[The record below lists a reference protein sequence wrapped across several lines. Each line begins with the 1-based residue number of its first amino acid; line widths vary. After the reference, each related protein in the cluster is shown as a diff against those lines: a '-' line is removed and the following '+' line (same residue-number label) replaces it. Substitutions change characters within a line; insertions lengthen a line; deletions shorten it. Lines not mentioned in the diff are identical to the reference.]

1 MKKHGLIA
9 SALVALSLMVMALP
23 MAAMA
28 DEAGEVDDSAA
39 FYASNIC
46 PATEDGKHVYVRVTA
61 EDATCTQEGH
71 TRGLSCSA
79 CGEVFIESTVIPKKE
94 HEFTVA
100 INEVPA
106 TCTEAGTTGGWQ
118 CANCDAT
125 KGVTEIPALNH
136 DWDNE
141 VTVEATCT
149 SDGKVTHTCK
159 RCNLEETV
167 RTLPATG
174 HDWQKV
180 DGSTHKCSKC
190 GAEESHSFVDG
201 KCGDCGYRKS
211 TSGGGSSSGSHSSG
225 SSAGLDN
232 VPKTGDV
239 TPVYAYGIV
248 MLLGIAAI
256 LVRRFRLAK

>member
-1 MKKHGLIA
+1 MKKIGLIA
-9 SALVALSLMVMALP
+9 SALAALTLMVAALP

-28 DEAGEVDDSAA
+28 EEAGEVDDSFAL
-39 FYASNIC
+39 YADESHC
-46 PATEDGKHVYVRVTA
+46 DATADGKHVYVRIAA
-61 EDATCTQEGH
+61 EEATCTKEGH

-79 CGEVFIESTVIPKKE
+79 CGKVFIESTTIPMKE

-159 RCNLEETV
+159 RCGVEETV

-174 HDWQKV
+174 HDWKKV

-201 KCGDCGYRKS
+201 KCGDCGYKKS
-211 TSGGGSSSGSHSSG
+211 SSSGSHSSG

-248 MLLGIAAI
+248 MLLGIAAL

>member
-1 MKKHGLIA
+1 MKKIGLIA
-9 SALVALSLMVMALP
+9 SALAALTLMVAALP

-28 DEAGEVDDSAA
+28 EEAGEVDDSFAL
-39 FYASNIC
+39 YADESHC
-46 PATEDGKHVYVRVTA
+46 DATADGKHVYVRIAA
-61 EDATCTQEGH
+61 EDATCTKEGH

-79 CGEVFIESTVIPKKE
+79 CGKVFIESTTIPMKE

-159 RCNLEETV
+159 RCGVEETV

-174 HDWQKV
+174 HDWKKV

-190 GAEESHSFVDG
+190 RAEESHSFVDG
-201 KCGDCGYRKS
+201 KCGDCGYKK
-211 TSGGGSSSGSHSSG
+211 SSSGSHSSG

-248 MLLGIAAI
+248 MLLGIAAL